1 MNKITAIV
9 FFIIMSINLANLILN
24 GGYSGG
30 KVYVESD
37 TYRIVGTLVIV
48 IILGYLSVKLKW

>member
-1 MNKITAIV
+1 MNKITAII
-9 FFIIMSINLANLILN
+9 FFVIMSINLTNLILN

-37 TYRIVGTLVIV
+37 TYRIVGTLIIV